1 MWCAKKIKIT
11 KEQKKEHYISV
22 YKELS
27 ETHQVAF
34 MRELFKSAL
43 RRVENDID
51 GDKVEDWVIK
61 IEKLYFKINIWKI

>member
-22 YKELS
+22 YKELQ

-43 RRVENDID
+43 NDID

-61 IEKLYFKINIWKI
+61 IEKLYFKINI